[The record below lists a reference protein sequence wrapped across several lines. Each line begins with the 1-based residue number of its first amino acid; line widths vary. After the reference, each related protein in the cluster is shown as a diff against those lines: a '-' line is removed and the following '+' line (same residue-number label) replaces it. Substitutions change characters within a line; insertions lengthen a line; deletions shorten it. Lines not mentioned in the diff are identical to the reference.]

1 MALATRVHSDKGSA
15 DLNPRIYHN
24 RTICKSMK
32 SRFLISVPLLAI
44 FATSCVD
51 IPEVKVTPYETMV
64 ISKTN
69 CELPTQITANIKG
82 QKTINIYP
90 KIDAQLKE
98 TLVKTGQR
106 VQKGQILFK
115 LDDRAQVLALQS
127 ATANRLA
134 AEANLATAKLNY
146 ESNKDLHQKGI
157 VSNYV
162 LESAENNYKS
172 AKAAVEVAKAEE
184 NAARTELSYCN
195 ITAPESG
202 ILGEIKPSPGDLVSS
217 AMIEPMT
224 IVSDNSEMIAN
235 FSLPENDYLAIVQE
249 AGDMMSNGKLDFSQ
263 LPPVELKLKDG
274 TIYGHKGKI
283 TNMSGIIDNAT
294 GSIVCEARFP
304 NPENTLLSGQNGTL
318 IITFSYDDVI
328 LIPMEATVQL
338 QNKKLVYKVGADS
351 CARASIIEV
360 ESINAGNQY
369 IVTEGLEIG
378 EEIVAKGAITVQDGM
393 KVK

>member
-1 MALATRVHSDKGSA
+1 MLAFFV
-15 DLNPRIYHN
+15 
-24 RTICKSMK
+24 
-32 SRFLISVPLLAI
+32 
-44 FATSCVD
+44 TSCVEA
-51 IPEVKVTPYETMV
+51 PEVKVTPYETMI

-69 CELPTQITANIKG
+69 CELPTQITVNIKG
-82 QKTINIYP
+82 RNTINIFP

-184 NAARTELSYCN
+184 NAARTQLSYCN
-195 ITAPESG
+195 ITAPG
-202 ILGEIKPSPGDLVSS
+202 DGVLGEIIPSPGDLVSS
-217 AMIEPMT
+217 SMMEPMT
-224 IVSDNSEMIAN
+224 IISDNSEMIAS
-235 FSLPENDYLAIVQE
+235 FSLPENDYLAIINE
-249 AGDMMSNGKLDFSQ
+249 AGEEVTNGKFDFDQ

-274 TIYGHKGKI
+274 SIYGHKGKI

-304 NPENTLLSGQNGTL
+304 NPDNVLLSGQNGTL
-318 IITFSYDDVI
+318 IITFSYDDII

-338 QNKKLVYKVGADS
+338 QNKILVYKVGADS
-351 CARASIIEV
+351 CARASIINV
-360 ESINAGNQY
+360 ESENTGNQY
-369 IVTEGLEIG
+369 IVSDGLEVG

>member
-1 MALATRVHSDKGSA
+1 
-15 DLNPRIYHN
+15 
-24 RTICKSMK
+24 MK
-32 SRFLISVPLLAI
+32 SRFLISIPLLAV

-51 IPEVKVTPYETMV
+51 MPEVKVTPYETMV
-64 ISKTN
+64 ISKTD
-69 CELPTQITANIKG
+69 CELPTQITVNIKG
-82 QKTINIYP
+82 RNTINIYP

-98 TLVKTGQR
+98 TLVKTGDR
-106 VQKGQILFK
+106 VKKGQILFK

-195 ITAPESG
+195 ITAPADG
-202 ILGEIKPSPGDLVSS
+202 VLGEIIPSPGDLVSS
-217 AMIEPMT
+217 SMMNPMT
-224 IVSDNSEMIAN
+224 IISDNDEMIAS
-235 FSLPENDYLAIVQE
+235 FSMPESDYLAIINE
-249 AGDMMSNGKLDFSQ
+249 AGDMMSNGKLNLDL
-263 LPPVELKLKDG
+263 LPPVELKLRDG
-274 TIYGHKGKI
+274 TTYGHKGKI
-283 TNMSGIIDNAT
+283 TSMSGIVDNAT

-304 NPENTLLSGQNGTL
+304 NPEGTLLSGQNGTL
-318 IITFSYDDVI
+318 VITYNYEDVI
-328 LIPMEATVQL
+328 LIPMEATIQL
-338 QNKKLVYKVGADS
+338 QNKILVYKVGSDS
-351 CARASIIEV
+351 CARASIINIEN
-360 ESINAGNQY
+360 ENTGSQY
-369 IVTEGLEIG
+369 IVTDGLEVG

>member
-1 MALATRVHSDKGSA
+1 
-15 DLNPRIYHN
+15 
-24 RTICKSMK
+24 MK
-32 SRFLISVPLLAI
+32 SRFLISLPLLAV
-44 FATSCVD
+44 FATSCIDV
-51 IPEVKVTPYETMV
+51 PEMKVTPYETMI
-64 ISKTN
+64 ISKTS
-69 CELPTQITANIKG
+69 CELPTQITANVKG
-82 QKTINIYP
+82 RNTINIYP

-115 LDDRAQVLALQS
+115 LDDRAQVLTLQS

-162 LESAENNYKS
+162 LESAENNFKS

-202 ILGEIKPSPGDLVSS
+202 ILGEINPSPGDLVSS
-217 AMIEPMT
+217 SMLQPMT
-224 IVSDNSEMIAN
+224 VISDNSEMIAS
-235 FSLPENDYLAIVQE
+235 FSLPENDYLAIVSQ
-249 AGDMMSNGKLDFSQ
+249 ADDLISNGKLDLDL

-274 TIYGHKGKI
+274 TIYGQKGKI
-283 TNMSGIIDNAT
+283 TNMSGIIDNVT

-304 NPENTLLSGQNGTL
+304 NPDNTLLSGQNGTL
-318 IITFSYDDVI
+318 IITFLYDDVI

-351 CARASIIEV
+351 CATASIIEV

-369 IVTEGLEIG
+369 IVTDGLEVG

>member
-1 MALATRVHSDKGSA
+1 M
-15 DLNPRIYHN
+15 
-24 RTICKSMK
+24 
-32 SRFLISVPLLAI
+32 
-44 FATSCVD
+44 
-51 IPEVKVTPYETMV
+51 KVTPYETMT
-64 ISKTN
+64 ILKTN

-82 QKTINIYP
+82 RNTINIYP

-162 LESAENNYKS
+162 LESAENNFKS

-202 ILGEIKPSPGDLVSS
+202 VLGEINPSPGDLVSS
-217 AMIEPMT
+217 SMLQPMT
-224 IVSDNSEMIAN
+224 VISDNSEMIAS
-235 FSLPENDYLAIVQE
+235 FSLPENDYLAIVSQ
-249 AGDMMSNGKLDFSQ
+249 ADDLISNGKLDLDL

-274 TIYGHKGKI
+274 TIYNQKGKI
-283 TNMSGIIDNAT
+283 TDMSGIIDNAT

-304 NPENTLLSGQNGTL
+304 NPDNTLLSGQNGTL
-318 IITFSYDDVI
+318 IITFLYDDVI

-351 CARASIIEV
+351 CATASIIEV

-369 IVTEGLEIG
+369 IVTDGLEVG